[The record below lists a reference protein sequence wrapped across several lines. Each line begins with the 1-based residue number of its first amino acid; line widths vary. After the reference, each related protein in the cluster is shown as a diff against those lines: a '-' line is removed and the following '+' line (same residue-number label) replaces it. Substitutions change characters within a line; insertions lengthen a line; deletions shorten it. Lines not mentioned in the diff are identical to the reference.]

1 MDVLMEVRQPG
12 EIVALARARRSCEL
26 GRLPGW
32 GVASGGFSPRFWQ
45 RLRVREGGVSSG
57 TMVAVLRHA
66 LRQRQV
72 AAAKEIF
79 LLLLERIE
87 TGNRFWGRQTAA
99 RMTGIGPERARMMCE
114 DLCQELTLHLWEE
127 LALRDGEGWEL
138 FFRRALAFA
147 RAHVATRY
155 LERQGYRPGQRVAL
169 FFADV
174 AAINGYSQRAG
185 EREDERAL
193 DAIHAMSIL
202 PLTEETRDP
211 FTAADLADLRGYV
224 EQLPPR
230 ERVAVVM
237 RYWQRAREQ
246 EIADALGVT
255 TRTVRN
261 LLRRANSR
269 LYALYTGTVTGIVSG
284 TVDQV
289 EEGVAGQ
296 TQAGQSEAN
305 DERYG

>member
-1 MDVLMEVRQPG
+1 MDALTEVRQPG

-32 GVASGGFSPRFWQ
+32 ATASGASGGFTPRFWQ
-45 RLRVREGGVSSG
+45 RLREREGGVSSG
-57 TMVAVLRHA
+57 TMVAVLRHT
-66 LRQRQV
+66 LRQRQIP
-72 AAAKEIF
+72 ATKDIF

-87 TGNRFWGRQTAA
+87 TGNRFWARQTVRRIA
-99 RMTGIGPERARMMCE
+99 GVGPERARLMYE

-127 LALRDGEGWEL
+127 LALRNGEGWEL

-174 AAINGYSQRAG
+174 AATAGRSQRAG
-185 EREDERAL
+185 ERDDERAL
-193 DAIHAMSIL
+193 DATHAMNIM
-202 PLTEETRDP
+202 PVAEPRDP

-230 ERVAVVM
+230 ERAAVVM

-255 TRTVRN
+255 SRTVRN
-261 LLRRANSR
+261 LLRRANIR
-269 LYALYTGTVTGIVSG
+269 LYALYTGTV
-284 TVDQV
+284 DHAA
-289 EEGVAGQ
+289 EGVAS
-296 TQAGQSEAN
+296 QAVGGEQ
-305 DERYG
+305 